1 MRWTLADC
9 LGVSKIALLPPPIVP
24 TPTICP
30 TLLIAVA
37 CVSVHPLPLESAK
50 NRELLFLAG
59 GSFFAGEQI
68 VGLSPFV
75 HSGMTGIGIPPPAM
89 VMLVPTGFPGVTTRT
104 THSVASWAGNVAGLG
119 LLEGAIFPVP
129 ANGGGPPGILEPHL
143 RQQCIGGLHRV
154 LYPEPNH

>member
-1 MRWTLADC
+1 
-9 LGVSKIALLPPPIVP
+9 VSASIH
-24 TPTICP
+24 C
-30 TLLIAVA
+30 
-37 CVSVHPLPLESAK
+37 HWNRAK

-129 ANGGGPPGILEPHL
+129 ANGGGSPGFSSPICGSNASVG
-143 RQQCIGGLHRV
+143 CIAF
-154 LYPEPNH
+154 YIQSPITE